1 MSKGA
6 KLSILLI
13 SLTIL
18 FLAALMSGVIKSN
31 HWKIVNIQLSAEF
44 KRVNSEQIR
53 VIVAS
58 QSERSFF
65 KLNPNIIREKLARIP
80 WVQHVS
86 VNKKWPNSLIIKLI
100 EHKAVATWNKDKLL
114 NENGEI
120 FEVDR
125 IDDLASLPQIQGNDN
140 DSKLIWDKYVRF
152 NEIVKK
158 IGYDISSSR
167 ISNRGG
173 WHLSLSNGVDLN
185 LGSQQMD
192 AKLVRLTDTWTKLL
206 KANQQLPQY
215 IDLRYT
221 NGYVVKWPQVENNS
235 TESEIET
242 ENGTING

>member
-1 MSKGA
+1 MTKGA
-6 KLSILLI
+6 KLTILLI

-18 FLAALMSGVIKSN
+18 FMAALMSGVIKST
-31 HWKIVNIQLSAEF
+31 HWEIVNIKLDAEF

-53 VIVAS
+53 IVVAS

-65 KLNPNIIREKLARIP
+65 KVNPDKIREDLTKLP

-100 EHKAVATWNKDKLL
+100 EHKAVASWNDNKLL

-125 IDDLASLPQIQGNDN
+125 IDDLTALPKIHGNDN
-140 DSKLIWDKYVRF
+140 DSQLIWDKYVRF

-158 IGYDISSSR
+158 TGYDISTSR

-173 WHLSLSNGVDLN
+173 WKLELSNGIEIN

-192 AKLVRLTDTWTKLL
+192 AKLVRLTDTWPKLL
-206 KANQQLPQY
+206 KLKQKLPLY

-221 NGYVVKWPQVENNS
+221 NGYVVKWPQIELNS
-235 TESEIET
+235 TENQTDIGT
-242 ENGTING
+242 LNG

>member
-1 MSKGA
+1 MNMSKGA

-18 FLAALMSGVIKSN
+18 FMAALMSGVIKSS
-31 HWKIVNIQLSAEF
+31 HWEIVNIKLSAEF

-53 VIVAS
+53 VVVAS

-65 KLNPNIIREKLARIP
+65 KVNPDSIRADLAKIP

-100 EHKAVATWNKDKLL
+100 EHKAVATWNTNKLL
-114 NENGEI
+114 NENGEV

-125 IDDLASLPQIQGNDN
+125 IDDLTALPKIQGNDN

-152 NEIVKK
+152 NEIVKQT
-158 IGYDISSSR
+158 GHDISTSN

-173 WHLSLSNGVDLN
+173 WKLALSNGVEIN

-192 AKLVRLTDTWTKLL
+192 AKLVRLTDTWGNLL
-206 KANQQLPQY
+206 KLNQQLPVY

-221 NGYVVKWPQVENNS
+221 NGYVAKWPKIELNS
-235 TESEIET
+235 TDKQTEIGT
-242 ENGTING
+242 VNG

>member
-6 KLSILLI
+6 KLTTLLI

-18 FLAALMSGVIKSN
+18 FMAALMSGVIKSS
-31 HWKIVNIQLSAEF
+31 HWEIENINIRAEF

-53 VIVAS
+53 IVVAS
-58 QSERSFF
+58 QTERSFF
-65 KLNPNIIREKLARIP
+65 KVNPDEIRDELSNIP
-80 WVQHVS
+80 WVQKVS
-86 VNKKWPNSLIIKLI
+86 VNKKWPNSLIVTLI
-100 EHKAVATWNKDKLL
+100 EHKAVATWNGNKLL
-114 NENGEI
+114 NEYGEI

-125 IDDLASLPQIQGNDN
+125 FDDLSAIPKIHGNDN
-140 DSKLIWDKYVRF
+140 DSQQIWDKYVRF

-158 IGYDISSSR
+158 TGLDITSSS

-173 WHLSLSNGVDLN
+173 WQLELSNGIDIN

-206 KANQQLPQY
+206 NLKEQQPIY

-221 NGYVVKWPQVENNS
+221 NGYVVKWPQIELEN
-235 TESEIET
+235 SEQET
-242 ENGTING
+242 NTGTLNG